1 MNYRKSIHVKG
12 EKIYFFEM
20 TNNWY
25 LVVKSAK
32 VDFEIKKIKR
42 RHVERKTGK
51 HKIRMRTKI
60 HKQR

>member
-1 MNYRKSIHVKG
+1 MNYRKSIYVKG

-25 LVVKSAK
+25 LLAKSAK
-32 VDFEIKKIKR
+32 VDFEIKKRKK

-60 HKQR
+60 YKQR